1 MSKGMP
7 SLAALLGLVAVA
19 GYQNRDKIGDFIKNL
34 QNPNAAGGLPGGAAS
49 SARPEQGTDMAGAG
63 YGGGGLGGGLGGA
76 LGGALGGGV
85 LGDLMDQFKNS
96 GLGKKAD
103 SWVSTGHNEPVDETE
118 LGGALGPDLL
128 DTLAKQTGL
137 SRDELLKRLSQVLPQ
152 AVDHLTPG
160 GSLPPRSR
168 EGAA

>member
-1 MSKGMP
+1 MSKMP

-19 GYQNRDKIGDFIKNL
+19 GYQNRDKIGEFIKNM
-34 QNPNAAGGLPGGAAS
+34 QSQGAGTTPA
-49 SARPEQGTDMAGAG
+49 PTEQGTDMAGSG
-63 YGGGGLGGGLGGA
+63 YGGGAVSGGLG
-76 LGGALGGGV
+76 
-85 LGDLMDQFKNS
+85 DLIDHFRNS

-103 SWVSTGHNEPVDETE
+103 SWVSTGQNEPVDETE

-137 SRDELLKRLSQVLPQ
+137 SREDLLKRLSQVLPQ
-152 AVDHLTPG
+152 AVDHMTPEG
-160 GSLPPRSR
+160 RLPPRSR